1 MYLCIYVIYTRQ
13 YIYYIYD
20 IYIIYMYIYIYI
32 YKNENQKN
40 ERVMK
45 KSLGF
50 WTVIC
55 CGIKLVSW

>member
-1 MYLCIYVIYTRQ
+1 MT
-13 YIYYIYD
+13 YILYIC
-20 IYIIYMYIYIYI
+20 IYIYI